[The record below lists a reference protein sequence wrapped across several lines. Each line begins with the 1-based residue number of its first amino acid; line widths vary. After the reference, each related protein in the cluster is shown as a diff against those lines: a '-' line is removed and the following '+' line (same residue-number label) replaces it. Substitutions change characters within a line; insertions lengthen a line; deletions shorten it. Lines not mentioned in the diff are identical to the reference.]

1 MTRPAENWEALTPDE
16 RLEIRLRLWQ
26 EPPGLMFAD
35 AATAAAYRERVGIIR
50 DALALRRPARVPICP
65 MFGVYPLAYSG
76 VTVHEAMYDYDRF
89 DEAWRRFHTDFLV
102 DIVADPLPSGRVF
115 ESIGYSQYRWPGHG
129 TGDRTGYQYVEDEY
143 MQAGEYEWLTGDP
156 TGFLLGGYLPRIA
169 GAFAPLAGLAPL
181 LDLMEGPGVAVC
193 LSQFGTPEMQGALR
207 ALLSAG
213 AESMAW
219 LEAVGR
225 TFSSLASQLGKPAF
239 TGGMTKAPFDVIGD
253 TFRGTRGI
261 VRDMFRR
268 PEQLRAAL
276 ERLVPLCVEQGVAG
290 GDAERLP
297 ADLHPA
303 PQGRRRVPLGRGLQH
318 LLLADAQG
326 SGARPDP
333 GGSGPPAV
341 RGGRLQPS
349 PAGHRR
355 PGDPRGQDHLAVRR
369 HRHGGGAAGPRRARL
384 HRRQRAGHAARPG
397 HARRSRGL
405 RRAPHR
411 RRRGRT
417 EASSSAPA
425 RPSTRRSPG
434 TSPPSAPPGSSTARR
449 SPLAEGPRTGLLA
462 FRAKVVHSTPF
473 FQLREKLLLV

>member
-1 MTRPAENWEALTPDE
+1 MTRPAEDWEAFTPDE

-26 EPPGLMFAD
+26 EPPDLMFAD
-35 AATAAAYRERVGIIR
+35 AATADAYRERVGIIR

-102 DIVADPLPSGRVF
+102 DVVADPLPSGRVF
-115 ESIGYSQYRWPGHG
+115 ESIGYSQYRWPGHE

-225 TFSSLASQLGKPAF
+225 TFSSLASQLGRPAF

-268 PEQLRAAL
+268 PQQLQAAL

-290 GDAERLP
+290 GDATGCPLIFIPLHKGADRFLSDEDYSSLYWPTLKAVILGLIHEGLVPLLFAEGGYNQRLP
-297 ADLHPA
+297 VIADPEI
-303 PQGRRRVPLGRGLQH
+303 
-318 LLLADAQG
+318 
-326 SGARPDP
+326 
-333 GGSGPPAV
+333 
-341 RGGRLQPS
+341 
-349 PAGHRR
+349 PAGRTIWLFDATDMVAARR
-355 PGDPRGQDHLAVRR
+355 ALEGRACIGGNVPGALLDLGAPGEVEDYVARLIDDVA
-369 HRHGGGAAGPRRARL
+369 GGGGFILSTGTTIDEAKPENVAALCAAGL
-384 HRRQRAGHAARPG
+384 EHGAA
-397 HARRSRGL
+397 
-405 RRAPHR
+405 
-411 RRRGRT
+411 
-417 EASSSAPA
+417 
-425 RPSTRRSPG
+425 
-434 TSPPSAPPGSSTARR
+434 
-449 SPLAEGPRTGLLA
+449 
-462 FRAKVVHSTPF
+462 
-473 FQLREKLLLV
+473 